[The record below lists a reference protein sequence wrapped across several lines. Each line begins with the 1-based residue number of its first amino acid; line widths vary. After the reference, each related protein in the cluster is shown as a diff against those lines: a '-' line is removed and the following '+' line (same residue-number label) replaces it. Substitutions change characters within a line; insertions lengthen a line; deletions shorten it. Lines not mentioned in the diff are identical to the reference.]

1 MTQINLDYRVS
12 DLQRRGVIVTEN
24 HETKTVDFSITDET
38 LFKLSKK
45 KLNGV
50 LCEVKKVIPLFVMI
64 GYKVSAN
71 GQAVS
76 FAECRLPVY
85 SEQEPGFVNAQV
97 VDVFEHEIHNYL
109 DIDGLK
115 VTPEHLLFVIGRD
128 WTAAG
133 EVKPGDK
140 LVGADG
146 KPKLVKNIQAVHAPG
161 TKVYN
166 LHTNHETHNYFAG
179 GVLVHNAKSNNMWTG
194 GPLNGDGFTVVGDA
208 PGGTWTPYTEVI
220 HNGHVYN
227 AKEARVL
234 RDAGVLDG
242 ATYAAGGTSG
252 GGIGGGHQRQPSRG
266 GRSGGGPPGGRRTL
280 PRGGDRVGGTLGSGA
295 SVEGNAGATA
305 ADVAN
310 QVSSET
316 AAVVVS
322 SQQAAQESAQLQT
335 QQQVNAQ
342 QQTQQVLAEK
352 LDQVVSVL
360 KKQANKNDMYT
371 LFHSGQ
377 QTSI

>member
-1 MTQINLDYRVS
+1 
-12 DLQRRGVIVTEN
+12 
-24 HETKTVDFSITDET
+24 
-38 LFKLSKK
+38 
-45 KLNGV
+45 
-50 LCEVKKVIPLFVMI
+50 
-64 GYKVSAN
+64 
-71 GQAVS
+71 
-76 FAECRLPVY
+76 
-85 SEQEPGFVNAQV
+85 
-97 VDVFEHEIHNYL
+97 
-109 DIDGLK
+109 
-115 VTPEHLLFVIGRD
+115 VIGRD

-140 LVGADG
+140 LVGVDG

-166 LHTNHETHNYFAG
+166 LHVNHETHNYFAG
-179 GVLVHNAKSNNMWTG
+179 GVLVHNSKSNNWTG

-242 ATYAAGGTSG
+242 ARYAAGG
-252 GGIGGGHQRQPSRG
+252 GGIGGGNQRQPSRAR
-266 GRSGGGPPGGRRTL
+266 RSGGGPPGGNRTVR
-280 PRGGDRVGGTLGSGA
+280 PGGDRVGGTMA
-295 SVEGNAGATA
+295 SASIQGDAGATA

-310 QVSSET
+310 QVSGET

-322 SQQAAQESAQLQT
+322 SQQATEQNAQLQT
-335 QQQVNAQ
+335 QQQVSAQ

-352 LDQVVSVL
+352 LDQVVAVL
-360 KKQANKNDMYT
+360 KKQADRNDMYT

>member
-12 DLQRRGVIVTEN
+12 DLRRRGVIVTEN
-24 HETKTVDFSITDET
+24 HETKTVDFSILDET

-50 LCEVKKVIPLFVMI
+50 LCEVKKVIPFFVMI

-85 SEQEPGFVNAQV
+85 SEQESGFVNAQV
-97 VDVFEHEIHNYL
+97 VEVFEHEVDNYL

-140 LVGADG
+140 LVGVDG

-166 LHTNHETHNYFAG
+166 LHINHETHNYFAG
-179 GVLVHNAKSNNMWTG
+179 GVLVHNSKSNNWTG
-194 GPLNGDGFTVVGDA
+194 GPLNGDGATVVGDA

-220 HNGHVYN
+220 LNGHVYN
-227 AKEARVL
+227 AKEARIL

-242 ATYAAGGTSG
+242 ARYAAGG
-252 GGIGGGHQRQPSRG
+252 GGIGGGNQRQPSRG
-266 GRSGGGPPGGRRTL
+266 RRPGGGPPGGRRTL
-280 PRGGDRVGGTLGSGA
+280 PRGGDRVGGTMA
-295 SVEGNAGATA
+295 SASIQGDAGATA

-322 SQQAAQESAQLQT
+322 SQQATQENAQLQT
-335 QQQVNAQ
+335 AQQVNVQ

-360 KKQANKNDMYT
+360 KKQPNKDDMYN
-371 LFHSGQ
+371 LYHSGQ